1 MLISKVSN
9 REGKPLW
16 ILRKMNFIIKIGPY
30 AIMRGSKELQ
40 KGSEKKSFTM
50 FGFTNISESAGSK
63 ACPIAK
69 FSHKEGW
76 YNSQRKAIGSWGFA
90 SVSLQPGV
98 CSGPGM
104 LLFSRTDPP

>member
-1 MLISKVSN
+1 
-9 REGKPLW
+9 
-16 ILRKMNFIIKIGPY
+16 MNFIIRIGPY

-40 KGSEKKSFTM
+40 KGSEKKNHLLCLVLLTYQSLQEARHIQQLEFT
-50 FGFTNISESAGSK
+50 
-63 ACPIAK
+63 
-69 FSHKEGW
+69 HKEAW

-98 CSGPGM
+98 WSGPGM